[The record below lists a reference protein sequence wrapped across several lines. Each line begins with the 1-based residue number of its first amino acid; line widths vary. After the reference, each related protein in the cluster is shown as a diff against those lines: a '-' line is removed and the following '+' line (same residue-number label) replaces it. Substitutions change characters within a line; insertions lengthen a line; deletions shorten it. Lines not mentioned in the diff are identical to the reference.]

1 MSGLFDNDP
10 VFKQGKVTMK
20 SELVR
25 NSRGQF
31 CTKEEKRIEGIEK
44 ENRILKRKAEMY
56 LRNWQVIGHRAARL
70 DRENHKLKEE
80 LESCKKELR
89 SLKRKVGKRKPRK

>member
-10 VFKQGKVTMK
+10 VFMQGKVTVK
-20 SELVR
+20 SELMR

-56 LRNWQVIGHRAARL
+56 LRNWQAIGHRAARL
-70 DRENHKLKEE
+70 DRENHE
-80 LESCKKELR
+80 LRDEIKELKTR
-89 SLKRKVGKRKPRK
+89 IKKDLQHE